1 MDEVKYMSK
10 MYRKISALRV
20 DEEIFQIDEKIVN
33 DEQIKIIINDT
44 VTRNFSISPNSL
56 KEFTAGYL
64 LGEGLIVSVDN
75 ITSIE
80 IEDNTINVDVDLVD
94 FDIRKELVVGSDCF
108 GGWRTKIE
116 YINEVES
123 DYTLSKKD
131 IFEGFKKLKKSAQVW
146 QVTGGTHIAGLV
158 NKDKGDFI
166 AIEDVSRHVAMDKV
180 IGASALKKIDFSRSF
195 IVYSGRMPADVLI
208 KIARVGIPILSS
220 NAAPTSSGYE
230 VAEKAGITLVG
241 FARGERF
248 NIYTHPD
255 RILI

>member
-1 MDEVKYMSK
+1 MSE
-10 MYRKISALRV
+10 MFREISALRV
-20 DEEIFQIDEKIVN
+20 NEEISQIDEKIVN
-33 DEQIKIIINDT
+33 DEQIKIIINNT
-44 VTRNFSISPNSL
+44 VTRSFSISPNSL
-56 KEFTAGYL
+56 KEFTVGYL
-64 LGEGLIVSVDN
+64 LGEGLVVSVDN
-75 ITSIE
+75 ITNIE
-80 IEDNTINVDVDLVD
+80 IEENTIKVDVDLID

-123 DYTLSKKD
+123 DYTISKED
-131 IFEGFKKLKKSAQVW
+131 IFEGFKKLKENAKTW
-146 QVTGGTHIAGLV
+146 QATGGTHIAGLV
-158 NKDKGDFI
+158 NKDNAEFI
-166 AIEDVSRHVAMDKV
+166 AIEDVSRHVAVDKV

-195 IVYSGRMPADVLI
+195 IVYSGRMPADMLI

-230 VAEKAGITLVG
+230 VAQKAGITLIG

-248 NIYTHPD
+248 NIYTYPD

>member
-1 MDEVKYMSK
+1 MSE
-10 MYRKISALRV
+10 MFRKISALRV
-20 DEEIFQIDEKIVN
+20 NEGISQIDEKIVN
-33 DEQIKIIINDT
+33 DEQVKIVINDT
-44 VTRNFSISPNSL
+44 VTRSFSISPNSL
-56 KEFTAGYL
+56 KEFTVGYL
-64 LGEGLIVSVDN
+64 LGEGLIVSIDN
-75 ITSIE
+75 ITNIE
-80 IEDNTINVDVDLVD
+80 IEGNTIKVDVDLVD

-123 DYTLSKKD
+123 DYTISPED
-131 IFEGFKKLKKSAQVW
+131 ILEGFKKLKENAQVW
-146 QVTGGTHIAGLV
+146 QATGGTHIAGII
-158 NKDKGDFI
+158 NKDKDEFI
-166 AIEDVSRHVAMDKV
+166 AIEDVSRHVAIDKV
-180 IGASALKKIDFSRSF
+180 LGASALKKIDFSRSF

-208 KIARVGIPILSS
+208 KIARIGIPILSS